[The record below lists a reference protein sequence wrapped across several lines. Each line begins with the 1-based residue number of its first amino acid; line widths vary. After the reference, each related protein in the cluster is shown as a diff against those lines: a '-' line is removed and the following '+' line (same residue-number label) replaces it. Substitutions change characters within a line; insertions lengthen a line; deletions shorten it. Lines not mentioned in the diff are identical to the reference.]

1 MSFAAV
7 AVARRVA
14 RFQAIRM
21 YFCFFFFLMF
31 YEFET
36 VEHRF
41 STAKYSTN
49 ALCNVCLCDGSM
61 KCPSLS
67 AVGAQE
73 ECTAP
78 RIDTYYARKNPQPK
92 YYLWILDAPHKHAK
106 NHNAIFIAAREQR

>member
-14 RFQAIRM
+14 RFQTIRM

-61 KCPSLS
+61 KCPTLS